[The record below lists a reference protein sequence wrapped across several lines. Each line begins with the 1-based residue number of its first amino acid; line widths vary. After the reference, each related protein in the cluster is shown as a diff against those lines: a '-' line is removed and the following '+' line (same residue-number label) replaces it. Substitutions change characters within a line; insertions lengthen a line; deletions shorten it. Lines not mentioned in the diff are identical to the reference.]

1 MSYDVILWRGVALV
15 KENHVRP
22 RSRFDVLALAT
33 AYRINKL
40 CKVFHLDEVTSKVS
54 NVCSRELEDL
64 SMRCAALLM
73 LLSSLAVPCALA
85 DSFPTYNLTS
95 GTVATTSDING
106 YTTNVFSFSGP
117 GAVLVGIVGTPN
129 LCFGFAPGGSS
140 CDPSL
145 LLTNSG
151 IPTPMTGSLNG
162 GPTLWLL
169 GGIQMSGSPFL
180 LPNNP
185 SVTTFSITL
194 QVSFSGSFTGC
205 VMVDALNG
213 CFNGSTVNPT
223 IAAFT
228 VNGNGTAS
236 LMFVNTGAPAGLSI
250 WQLSQGTYTLNPV
263 PEPATLLLVGT
274 GAAGLLARYKRRRR
288 A

>member
-1 MSYDVILWRGVALV
+1 
-15 KENHVRP
+15 
-22 RSRFDVLALAT
+22 
-33 AYRINKL
+33 
-40 CKVFHLDEVTSKVS
+40 
-54 NVCSRELEDL
+54 
-64 SMRCAALLM
+64 MRCAALLI
-73 LLSSLAVPCALA
+73 LLSSFAVPCALA

-95 GTVATTSDING
+95 GTVATTPDING

-151 IPTPMTGSLNG
+151 IPTPMTGTLNG
-162 GPTLWLL
+162 SNVPLWLFG

-185 SVTTFSITL
+185 SLTTFSITL
-194 QVSFSGSFTGC
+194 QVSLSGSFTGC

-236 LMFVNTGAPAGLSI
+236 LTFRNVGGQGLSI

-263 PEPATLLLVGT
+263 PEPATLLLFGT
-274 GAAGLLARYKRRRR
+274 GAAGLFARYKRRRR